1 MNSFLSAILP
11 NFHFR
16 FDKFWSEGTYTVL
29 KVGDQVL
36 KRNKSKGKEIVKK
49 YRPYYYQEIYVVV
62 EDLKN
67 GSYWIQ
73 ELKQEKNSE
82 IQNIQ
87 NLKKLHVQYKITL
100 HPESNE
106 ISIVNSEPA
115 PEEIVEDDDG
125 YDFEVKEI
133 LKHKYLN
140 GELYY

>member
-1 MNSFLSAILP
+1 M
-11 NFHFR
+11 
-16 FDKFWSEGTYTVL
+16 L

-36 KRNKSKGKEIVKK
+36 KRNKSKEKEIVKK
-49 YRPYYYQEIYVVV
+49 YRSYYYQEIYVVM

-82 IQNIQ
+82 IQNVQ
-87 NLKKLHVQYKITL
+87 NLKKLYVQYKITL

-106 ISIVNSEPA
+106 IFIINSEPA
-115 PEEIVEDDDG
+115 PKEIVEDDDG

-140 GELYY
+140 GKLYY